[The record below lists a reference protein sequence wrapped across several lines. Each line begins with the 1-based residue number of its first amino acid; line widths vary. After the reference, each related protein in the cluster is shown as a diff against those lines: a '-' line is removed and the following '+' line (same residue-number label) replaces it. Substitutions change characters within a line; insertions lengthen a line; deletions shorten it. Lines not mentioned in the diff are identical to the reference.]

1 MYWCRNEDGLC
12 YREKMNFG
20 YDSHLSGDGGKLCM
34 MLSVLLQVCARN
46 SGGIGGGVEKTLAG
60 AGVGV
65 FECECECVCL
75 CVSETL

>member
-1 MYWCRNEDGLC
+1 
-12 YREKMNFG
+12 
-20 YDSHLSGDGGKLCM
+20 M